1 MLTFRYWFKC
11 WGGKPLIIVTAAGVW
26 YSVLVRLGL
35 KHLIISGGVRSCVE
49 RFNLM
54 FLNLRFIACSI
65 PFVLH
70 CTCRLRAV
78 HGSAHL
84 SGLLTLFMFHSTFLR
99 PIIASVVFPSVP
111 FSLVGDMKT
120 KHYRNIIY
128 KKFK

>member
-78 HGSAHL
+78 YGSDHL
-84 SGLLTLFMFHSTFLR
+84 AGFLTLFIFHSTLLR
-99 PIIASVVFPSVP
+99 SIRAFFVLLLAP
-111 FSLVGDMKT
+111 FCLVSSMKT
-120 KHYRNIIY
+120 RQYPSCSES
-128 KKFK
+128 